1 MILKSYDSIQQKNFN
16 ILIKNHQLN
25 HHPDGV
31 IFNYSKI
38 SLPDAEKSAL
48 VKGLWFSLPSKKPM
62 LIIMLIIFGKFELFY
77 RSIQNLND
85 CNRTRTHNHLVCQQ
99 TLNHLVKLAK

>member
-1 MILKSYDSIQQKNFN
+1 MISKSYDSIQQKKFN

-25 HHPDGV
+25 HDGV

-85 CNRTRTHNHLVCQQ
+85 CNGTRTHNHLVCQQ